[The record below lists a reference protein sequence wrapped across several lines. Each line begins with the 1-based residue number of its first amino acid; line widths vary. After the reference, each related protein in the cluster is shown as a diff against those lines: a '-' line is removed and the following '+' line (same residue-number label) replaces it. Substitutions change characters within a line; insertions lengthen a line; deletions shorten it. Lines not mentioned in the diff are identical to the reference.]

1 MLLQMNSDSLVI
13 EQKETYHIYGKASAD
28 LCVEQQSF

>member
-13 EQKETYHIYGKASAD
+13 ELKETYHICGKASAD
-28 LCVEQQSF
+28 LYVEQQSL

>member
-13 EQKETYHIYGKASAD
+13 EQKETYDICGKASAD
-28 LCVEQQSF
+28 LYVEHQSF